1 MSHPSELSVNEL
13 VKDCH
18 VRRQRRSGPGGQ
30 HRNKVETAIVI
41 THTPT
46 GIQGA
51 ASERRNQAE
60 NRKHALFRLRINL
73 ALHLRTSRNKQSK
86 LWNSRTSNKRITI
99 NPQHTEFPAVLAEA
113 LDVIVNQDLDMKR
126 AAEILSVS
134 SSQLIKLIKADNLAW
149 QHLNQ
154 LRSNA
159 GQHPLK

>member
-1 MSHPSELSVNEL
+1 MSHPAQLSEKEL

-41 THTPT
+41 THTPS
-46 GIQGA
+46 GIQGV

-60 NRKHALFRLRINL
+60 NRKHAMFRLRINL
-73 ALHLRTSRNKQSK
+73 ALYLRTKRSNRTE
-86 LWNSRTSNKRITI
+86 LWDSRTSNERIKI
-99 NPQHTEFPAVLAEA
+99 NPQHSDFPAVLAEA
-113 LDVIVNQDLDMKR
+113 LDVIVDQDLNMKTS
-126 AAEILSVS
+126 AEILAVS
-134 SSQLIKLIKADNLAW
+134 SSQLIKLIKSDSLAW

-154 LRSNA
+154 LRSDA

>member
-73 ALHLRTSRNKQSK
+73 ALHLRTSRNKQSE

-113 LDVIVNQDLDMKR
+113 LDVIVNQGLDMKR

-154 LRSNA
+154 LRSDA

>member
-13 VKDCH
+13 IKDCH

-73 ALHLRTSRNKQSK
+73 ALHLRTSRNKQSQ

-113 LDVIVNQDLDMKR
+113 LDVIVNQGLDMKR

-134 SSQLIKLIKADNLAW
+134 SSQLIKLIKADNLAG

-154 LRSNA
+154 LRSDA

>member
-13 VKDCH
+13 IKDCH

-73 ALHLRTSRNKQSK
+73 ALHLRTSRNKQSE

-113 LDVIVNQDLDMKR
+113 LDIIVNQGLDMKR

-154 LRSNA
+154 LRSDA

>member
-13 VKDCH
+13 IKDCH

-113 LDVIVNQDLDMKR
+113 LDVIVNQGLDMKR

-154 LRSNA
+154 LRSDA

>member
-13 VKDCH
+13 IKDCH

-73 ALHLRTSRNKQSK
+73 ALHLRTSRNKQSE
-86 LWNSRTSNKRITI
+86 LWNSGTSNKRISI

-113 LDVIVNQDLDMKR
+113 LDVIVNQGLDMKR

-154 LRSNA
+154 LRSDA

>member
-73 ALHLRTSRNKQSK
+73 ALHLRTSRNKQSQ

-113 LDVIVNQDLDMKR
+113 LDVIVNQGLDMKR

-154 LRSNA
+154 LRSDA

>member
-73 ALHLRTSRNKQSK
+73 ALHLRTSRNKQSE

-99 NPQHTEFPAVLAEA
+99 NPQHAEFPAVLAEA
-113 LDVIVNQDLDMKR
+113 LDVIVNQGLDMKR

-154 LRSNA
+154 LRSDA

>member
-13 VKDCH
+13 IKDCH

-73 ALHLRTSRNKQSK
+73 ALHLRTSRNKQSQ

-113 LDVIVNQDLDMKR
+113 LDVIVNQGLDMKR

>member
-51 ASERRNQAE
+51 VSERRNQAE

-73 ALHLRTSRNKQSK
+73 ALHLRTSRNKQSQ

-113 LDVIVNQDLDMKR
+113 LDVIVNQGLDMKR

>member
-73 ALHLRTSRNKQSK
+73 ALHLRTSRNKQSE

-99 NPQHTEFPAVLAEA
+99 NPQHAEFPAVLAEA
-113 LDVIVNQDLDMKR
+113 LDVIVNQGLDMKR

-154 LRSNA
+154 LCSDA

>member
-1 MSHPSELSVNEL
+1 MSHPSELSGNEL
-13 VKDCH
+13 IKDCH

-154 LRSNA
+154 LRSDA

>member
-1 MSHPSELSVNEL
+1 
-13 VKDCH
+13 
-18 VRRQRRSGPGGQ
+18 
-30 HRNKVETAIVI
+30 VETAIVI

-73 ALHLRTSRNKQSK
+73 ALHLRTSRNKQSQ

-113 LDVIVNQDLDMKR
+113 LDVIVNQGLDMKR

-154 LRSNA
+154 LRSDA

>member
-13 VKDCH
+13 IKDCH

-73 ALHLRTSRNKQSK
+73 ALHLRTSRNKQSE

-113 LDVIVNQDLDMKR
+113 LDVIVNQGLDMKR

-154 LRSNA
+154 LRSDA

>member
-13 VKDCH
+13 IKDCH

-73 ALHLRTSRNKQSK
+73 ALHLRTSRNKQSE
-86 LWNSRTSNKRITI
+86 LWNSRMSNKRITI

-113 LDVIVNQDLDMKR
+113 LDVIVNQGLDMKR

>member
-13 VKDCH
+13 IKDCH

-73 ALHLRTSRNKQSK
+73 ALHLRTSRNKQSQ

-113 LDVIVNQDLDMKR
+113 LDVIVNQGLDMKR

-154 LRSNA
+154 LRSDA

>member
-73 ALHLRTSRNKQSK
+73 ALHLRTSRNKQSE

-113 LDVIVNQDLDMKR
+113 LDIIVNQGLDMKR

-134 SSQLIKLIKADNLAW
+134 SSQLIKLIKADNLAR

-154 LRSNA
+154 LRSDA

>member
-1 MSHPSELSVNEL
+1 MSHPAELSEKDL
-13 VKDCH
+13 IKDCL

-41 THTPT
+41 THAPS
-46 GIQGA
+46 GLQGA

-73 ALHLRTSRNKQSK
+73 ALYLRTKRREPSELWKSR
-86 LWNSRTSNKRITI
+86 RSNLKITI
-99 NPQHTEFPAVLAEA
+99 NPKHMDFPAVLAEA
-113 LDVIVNQDLDMKR
+113 LDVIVEQDLNVKR
-126 AAEILSVS
+126 SAEILEIS
-134 SSQLIKLIKADNLAW
+134 SSQLIKLIKADSLAW

-154 LRSNA
+154 LRSDA

>member
-73 ALHLRTSRNKQSK
+73 ALHLRTSRNKQSQ

-113 LDVIVNQDLDMKR
+113 LDVIVNQGLDMKR

>member
-1 MSHPSELSVNEL
+1 MSHPSELAVNEL
-13 VKDCH
+13 IKDCH

-73 ALHLRTSRNKQSK
+73 ALHLRTSRNKQSE

-99 NPQHTEFPAVLAEA
+99 NPQHAEFPAVLAEA
-113 LDVIVNQDLDMKR
+113 LDVIVIQCLDMKR

-154 LRSNA
+154 LRSDA

>member
-13 VKDCH
+13 IKDCH

-73 ALHLRTSRNKQSK
+73 ALHLRTSRNKQSE

-99 NPQHTEFPAVLAEA
+99 NPQHAEFPAVLAEA
-113 LDVIVNQDLDMKR
+113 LDVIVNQGLDMKR

-154 LRSNA
+154 LRSDA